1 MSSRQRGFAV
11 LELLLVVL
19 IATLLAVWA
28 SSSLV
33 QKINDS
39 HAQGS
44 AAWMLTA
51 RKAVQIYIERY
62 ADALMQADHAGFL
75 ANKGYADWAA
85 PTLTELKSDHLLAP
99 GFPETGVQGAGL
111 LVRVVRQGAACP
123 GPDCRVE
130 ALVYS
135 ALPYLH
141 RATQLVDEQMVAQWM
156 LASQGWGGMVAATRP
171 ERISGPAFQFD
182 NPPGPGAPL
191 PPGTV
196 ALAVTSQQPG
206 MQDFLR
212 VRDARDP
219 DFKGRATIQEE
230 LDVGKS
236 AYVRGYLRL
245 GFQGYEYDPCPESG
259 AVAREYMGGL
269 LVCDSLRWRSAGR
282 GGGGGYAINS
292 RYGCKT
298 SGGGS
303 TANPV
308 TRACSCPAGHASVII
323 SDSGA
328 HSADEGRT
336 TGFLCVG

>member
-1 MSSRQRGFAV
+1 MSLKQRGFAV

-28 SSSLV
+28 AGTLV
-33 QKINDS
+33 QKINDA

-51 RKAVQIYIERY
+51 RKAVQSYTERY
-62 ADALMQADHAGFL
+62 ADALMQADHIGSL
-75 ANKGYADWAA
+75 ASKGYADWTA
-85 PTLTELKSDHLLAP
+85 PTLQELKSDHLLAP

-111 LVRVVRQGAACP
+111 LIRVMRQGAACP
-123 GPDCRVE
+123 GADCRVE
-130 ALVYS
+130 ALIYS
-135 ALPYLH
+135 ASPYLH
-141 RATQLVDEQMVAQWM
+141 RASQRVDEQMVAQWM
-156 LASQGWGGMVAATRP
+156 LASEGWGGMVTAARP
-171 ERISGPAFQFD
+171 DRISGPAFQFN
-182 NPPGPGAPL
+182 NPPVTGAPL

-219 DFKGRATIQEE
+219 DFQGRVTIKEE
-230 LDVGKS
+230 LDIGES
-236 AYVRGYLRL
+236 AYVRGYLHL
-245 GFQGYEYDPCPESG
+245 GPQGYEYDPCPENG

-269 LVCDSLRWRSAGR
+269 LVCNKLQWRSAGR
-282 GGGGGYAINS
+282 GGGGGYAVNS

-308 TRACSCPAGHASVII
+308 TRACSCPEGHASVII